1 MQGKSKAWL
10 RQVVTMTR
18 LQLAGVPVM
27 PTVSGPSAEQDQGKG
42 QAGGQQD
49 QAAAGKGTHAKATD

>member
-1 MQGKSKAWL
+1 
-10 RQVVTMTR
+10 MTR